1 MVNLAR
7 VVFNTLQLCMVQ
19 SARES
24 LGENNQKYLIHIV
37 EEHSQ
42 SANVAAYPRHSTYR
56 GERSEIST
64 RITPLRSN
72 QAVSIVSLGYT
83 TQPSSQNTWISERV
97 HC

>member
-7 VVFNTLQLCMVQ
+7 AVPNTLQLCMVQ
-19 SARES
+19 YARES

-37 EEHSQ
+37 EEHYSQ
-42 SANVAAYPRHSTYR
+42 SADVAACSRHSTCK

-83 TQPSSQNTWISERV
+83 TGQLIK
-97 HC
+97 HMDF